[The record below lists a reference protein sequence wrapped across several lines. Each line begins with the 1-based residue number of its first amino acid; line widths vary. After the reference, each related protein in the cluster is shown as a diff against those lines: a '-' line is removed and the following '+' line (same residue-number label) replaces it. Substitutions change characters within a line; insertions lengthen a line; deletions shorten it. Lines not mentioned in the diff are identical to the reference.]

1 MPFVHEEGED
11 HVIPLKGEEVPVRY
25 GVMPHGDLRF
35 YTDNPRIYTLVGR
48 SASIPSQEEIEE
60 TLLRLEHVNELIK
73 SIRAHGGLVDR
84 VLVRD
89 EDFVVLEGN
98 SRLAAYRRLAQLD
111 PIRWGMMRVALLPAD
126 IRDDLVFALLGQY
139 HLVGKKDWQPYEQAG
154 YYYRRHMDH
163 NVPVSVIA
171 SEMTIPRQR
180 VQRLIDTYA
189 FMVSHDE
196 SSVDRWSYYE
206 EYLKNPAIKR
216 ARRDNPTMDAVVV
229 RKIRSGEIPRAI
241 EIRDNL
247 SVIAK
252 AGGRALNKFLREEDS
267 FEEAVEMTADR
278 SDWSERLSRFR
289 KRLANSGQEL
299 SNLSPEQRKKCA
311 YELKKIRQIL
321 EGILPRI
328 QGP

>member
-1 MPFVHEEGED
+1 MPFVQEGVGG
-11 HVIPLKGEEVPVRY
+11 HLPLKGEQVPVRY

-35 YTDNPRIYTLVGR
+35 YTDNPRIYTRVGR
-48 SASIPSQEEIEE
+48 SASIPSQEDIQA
-60 TLLRLEHVNELIK
+60 TLLGMDHVNGLIQA
-73 SIRAHGGLVDR
+73 IRAHGGLIDR

-89 EDFVVLEGN
+89 DDFVVLEGN
-98 SRLAAYRRLAQLD
+98 SRLAAYRKLASLD
-111 PIRWGMMRVALLPAD
+111 PVKWGMMRVTLLPAD

-163 NVPVSVIA
+163 GVQINTIA
-171 SEMTIPRQR
+171 SEMAISPQKVR
-180 VQRLIDTYA
+180 RLIETYD
-189 FMVSHDE
+189 FMVVHNE
-196 SSVDRWSYYE
+196 SSIDRWSYYE
-206 EYLKNPAIKR
+206 EYLKNAAIKQ
-216 ARRDNPTMDAVVV
+216 ARRDNPTMDEVVV

-252 AGGRALNKFLREEDS
+252 AGGRALNKFLREEGS
-267 FEEAVEMTADR
+267 FDEAVKITADR

-289 KRLANSGQEL
+289 KQLAKSGQEL

-311 YELKKIRQIL
+311 YELRKIRQIL